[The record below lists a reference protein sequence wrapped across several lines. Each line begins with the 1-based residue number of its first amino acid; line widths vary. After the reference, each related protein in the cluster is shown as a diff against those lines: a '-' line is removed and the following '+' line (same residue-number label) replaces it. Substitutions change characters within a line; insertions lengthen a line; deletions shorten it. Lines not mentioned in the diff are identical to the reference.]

1 MIANPKPPPAIVL
14 EFVIVEPVKVRLLPL
29 SVTAPVYNCVP
40 VVVTSAPKAAVPL
53 TL

>member
-1 MIANPKPPPAIVL
+1 MANPLLPPAIVL
-14 EFVIVEPVKVRLLPL
+14 EFVIVEPVKVRLPPL
-29 SVTAPVYNCVP
+29 RVTAPLYNCVP